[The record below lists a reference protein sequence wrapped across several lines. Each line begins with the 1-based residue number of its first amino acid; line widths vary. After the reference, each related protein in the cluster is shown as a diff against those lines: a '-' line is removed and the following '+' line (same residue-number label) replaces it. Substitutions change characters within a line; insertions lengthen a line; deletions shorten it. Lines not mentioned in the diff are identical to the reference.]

1 MHKKQIKK
9 RGVLIAFFIIFI
21 FLLSFA
27 FFQLSIYENN
37 SQNEKSPNKTAVSEK
52 QQLYEII
59 TNPNL
64 TNEEKAEKAEELLY
78 AGNAPANPP
87 ATKDKSEFG
96 GVNTGI
102 IDSPTIPE
110 NEMVKTIILDPNFTN
125 DQKTDALN
133 WLLYT
138 EKETVQPTTAPQK
151 IKVKISAP
159 ILQGNS
165 KTTRLKISELQLS
178 DYAGLPYF
186 DAHSLVFY
194 SFNSEKLTYYKY
206 DIDTQQIQELGDI
219 KKPTIWSG
227 CHILID
233 DTLYLTVNTDSF
245 EDPVS
250 HLYKLELKKGSMEE
264 LLKESLYQT
273 MIYLD
278 TDGEN
283 VLSYKGDIVNGEPVT
298 YIEKTDVNTGRQE
311 QIISNAGAIQN
322 FSCADD
328 KIYVLCQKD
337 KKYVMEIYSLS
348 GTLLSEID
356 FHELSGLFDDS
367 YIGTVKVFGEY
378 IFIGNESLN
387 GALFRLNHDSAELM
401 FYSQDWELILAEPG
415 KSENPALS
423 SYVYLYQTDTP
434 YIFVIDVKKS
444 EVYRKEL
451 LLDSECP
458 CLDNVMGNDNRAIVK
473 VSDSAYEKQ
482 KTYLVEGAIHAKDG
496 TEKNLSSVRNY
507 NLDDDLK

>member
-1 MHKKQIKK
+1 MEK
-9 RGVLIAFFIIFI
+9 RQNNRPPHPQNR
-21 FLLSFA
+21 SKN
-27 FFQLSIYENN
+27 QLSHTTGKF
-37 SQNEKSPNKTAVSEK
+37 EK
-52 QQLYEII
+52 
-59 TNPNL
+59 
-64 TNEEKAEKAEELLY
+64 
-78 AGNAPANPP
+78 
-87 ATKDKSEFG
+87 
-96 GVNTGI
+96 
-102 IDSPTIPE
+102 
-110 NEMVKTIILDPNFTN
+110 
-125 DQKTDALN
+125 
-133 WLLYT
+133 
-138 EKETVQPTTAPQK
+138 
-151 IKVKISAP
+151 
-159 ILQGNS
+159 
-165 KTTRLKISELQLS
+165 TRLKVSELQLS

-206 DIDTQQIQELGDI
+206 DIDAKQTQEVGTI
-219 KKPTIWSG
+219 KKPTIWSSR
-227 CHILID
+227 HILID
-233 DTLYLTVNTDSF
+233 DSLYFTVNTDSF

-278 TDGEN
+278 TDGKN
-283 VLSYKGDIVNGEPVT
+283 VLSYKGDRVNGEPVT
-298 YIEKTDVNTGRQE
+298 YIEKTDVNTGKQK

-337 KKYVMEIYSLS
+337 KNYIMEIYSLS
-348 GTLLSEID
+348 GKLLSEID

-387 GALFRLNHDSAELM
+387 GALFRLNHDTAELM
-401 FYSQDWELILAEPG
+401 FYSQDWELILAKPG
-415 KSENPALS
+415 KSENLTLS

-434 YIFVIDVKKS
+434 YIFVIDVEKS

>member
-1 MHKKQIKK
+1 MSKKSTKK
-9 RGVLIAFFIIFI
+9 KNILIGCSIIFI
-21 FLLSFA
+21 LLLSFA
-27 FFQLSIYENN
+27 FLKISTNN
-37 SQNEKSPNKTAVSEK
+37 NINQDKKASKKTAVSEK
-52 QQLYEII
+52 QQLSEII
-59 TNPNL
+59 TNPDL
-64 TNEEKAEKAEELLY
+64 TNEEKAEKSEELLY
-78 AGNAPANPP
+78 AGNTPTNPP
-87 ATKDKSEFG
+87 PADKSKFG
-96 GVNTGI
+96 GVNTGV
-102 IDSPTIPE
+102 IDPTPAPE
-110 NEMVKTIILDPNFTN
+110 NEMVKDIILDPNFTN
-125 DQKTDALN
+125 DQKIDALN

-138 EKETVQPTTAPQK
+138 EKETVQPATAPQK
-151 IKVKISAP
+151 IKVKISSP

-165 KTTRLKISELQLS
+165 KKTKLKVSELQLS

-219 KKPTIWSG
+219 KKPAVWSG

-245 EDPVS
+245 EDTVS
-250 HLYKLELKKGSMEE
+250 HLYKLELKKGAMEE
-264 LLKESLYQT
+264 LTRESLYQT
-273 MIYLD
+273 MVYLD

-283 VLSYKGDIVNGEPVT
+283 ILSYKGDRVNGEPVT
-298 YIEKTDVNTGRQE
+298 YIEKTDVNTGKQE

-322 FSCADD
+322 FSCVDD

-337 KKYVMEIYSLS
+337 KNYVMEIYSLS
-348 GTLLSEID
+348 GKLLSEID

-378 IFIGNESLN
+378 IFIGNDSLY

-434 YIFVIDVKKS
+434 YIFVIDVEKS

-458 CLDNVMGNDNRAIVK
+458 CLDNVMGNDNRAVVK

-482 KTYLVEGAIHAKDG
+482 KTYLVEGPIHAKDG
-496 TEKNLSSVRNY
+496 TEKDLTSVRNY
-507 NLDDDLK
+507 NLDEDLK